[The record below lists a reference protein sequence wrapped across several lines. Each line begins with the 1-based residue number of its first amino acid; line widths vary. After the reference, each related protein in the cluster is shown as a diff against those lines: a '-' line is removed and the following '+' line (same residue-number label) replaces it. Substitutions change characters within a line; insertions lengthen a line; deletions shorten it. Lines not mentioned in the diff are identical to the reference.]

1 MIAAMKNVL
10 SPSSETMMTDKAARK
25 PWMKSSSETEDPVF
39 ASCSAADSELS
50 SLLCLTFSP
59 DSSSGSGSHLT
70 RLVNRYME
78 NKNTNAKLFLS
89 IFILCPAAALEY
101 STGVHLTGKNFHY
114 SGLHSGML

>member
-1 MIAAMKNVL
+1 MEARTCMNAREVMAPAKTVKRGFFMAMMAAMMN
-10 SPSSETMMTDKAARK
+10 DKAAKK

-89 IFILCPAAALEY
+89 IFTSNGY
-101 STGVHLTGKNFHY
+101 VS
-114 SGLHSGML
+114 M